1 MVMSDV
7 VSLGDRPRV
16 LVVHQQTVFA
26 EALAFRL
33 AMENQLEVEEAV
45 SRGSRAL
52 ALVPS
57 RRVGVVLVGQWLED
71 IDGIELAWR
80 LRALPAPPR
89 VLLLGETENC
99 DHVTDALGA
108 GVAAWVGRE
117 SPIDLL
123 VQVIEAV
130 RRGETWLPPTLL
142 GPVIDRLL
150 SRDQPPAFGALHG
163 LTARE
168 LEVLECMVE
177 GLGQNAIAE
186 RLYLSPNTVRTHRRR
201 TLAKLGVHSSLEAVA
216 AARRAGIAVVGGE
229 GDIAQHN
236 GQIDLT
242 WSGKRSVS

>member
-1 MVMSDV
+1 V
-7 VSLGDRPRV
+7 VTPDAGHDEKARL
-16 LVVHQQTVFA
+16 LVVHQQMVFA

-33 AMENQLEVEEAV
+33 AMEPQLDVEEAV

-57 RRVGVVLVGQWLED
+57 RRISVVLVGQWLED
-71 IDGIELAWR
+71 VDGIELARR
-80 LRALPAPPR
+80 LKALPEPPR
-89 VLLLGETENC
+89 VVLLGETDRTE
-99 DHVTDALGA
+99 DVTDALVAGA
-108 GVAAWVGRE
+108 GAWVGRE

-123 VQVIEAV
+123 PHVIAAV
-130 RRGETWLPPTLL
+130 RRGETWLPPAML
-142 GPVIDRLL
+142 GPVIERLL
-150 SRDQPPAFGALHG
+150 TQDQPPAFGALHG

-216 AARRAGIAVVGGE
+216 AARRAGIVLTDGE
-229 GDIAQHN
+229 EDTD
-236 GQIDLT
+236 GQSRRIE
-242 WSGKRSVS
+242 WRWNAEQSVS